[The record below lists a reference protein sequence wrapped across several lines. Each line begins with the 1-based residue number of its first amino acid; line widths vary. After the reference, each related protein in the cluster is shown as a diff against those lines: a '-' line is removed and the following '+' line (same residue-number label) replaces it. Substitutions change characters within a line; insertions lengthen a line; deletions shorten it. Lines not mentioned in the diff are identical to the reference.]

1 MIAFRQPMRLLW
13 AIALSLCLATQA
25 FACRHALVLAL
36 DVSGSVDAIEYQQQV
51 SGLAFALRDSAIQDI
66 ILANTEQ
73 PVLLAVFEW
82 SSQNHQYLILPWT
95 ELSSSTALESAI
107 TRIER
112 HTKVRAGLKT
122 ALGTALLFGQRML
135 EQYPSCWQHTID
147 VSADGRNNSGLSAQS
162 AYAKGFGRTTVNA
175 LVVGNPEAA
184 SGEGPGIEPSTLL
197 RYFETDVIRGA
208 ASFAMIADGYE
219 DYARAMKEKLERE
232 LQSLVIGQNGAED
245 RHSKR
250 LADN

>member
-1 MIAFRQPMRLLW
+1 MSVFRPPIRLFW
-13 AIALSLCLATQA
+13 ALVLSLCFTTQA

-36 DVSGSVDAIEYQQQV
+36 DVSGSVDAVEYQQQV
-51 SGLAFALRDSAIQDI
+51 TGLAFALRDPAIRDI

-82 SSQNHQYLILPWT
+82 SSQNHQYVILPWT
-95 ELSSSTALESAI
+95 ELSSAEALEGAI
-107 TRIER
+107 ARIER

-122 ALGTALLFGQRML
+122 ALGTSLLFAQRLL
-135 EQYPSCWQHTID
+135 EQQPSCWQHTID
-147 VSADGRNNSGLSAQS
+147 VSADGRNNSGLSAQN
-162 AYAKGFGRTTVNA
+162 AYATGVGRTTVNA
-175 LVVGNPEAA
+175 LIVSNPKAA

-197 RYFETDVIRGA
+197 QYFETDVIRGP

-232 LQSLVIGQNGAED
+232 LQSMVIGQNAH
-245 RHSKR
+245 R
-250 LADN
+250 

>member
-1 MIAFRQPMRLLW
+1 MAVRRSIRLLW
-13 AIALSLCLATQA
+13 ALVLSLCFTTQA

-51 SGLAFALRDSAIQDI
+51 SGLAFALRDPAIQDI
-66 ILANTEQ
+66 ILDNTEQ

-95 ELSSSTALESAI
+95 ELNSMAALEGAI
-107 TRIER
+107 ARIER

-122 ALGTALLFGQRML
+122 ALGTALLFGQRLL
-135 EQYPSCWQHTID
+135 EQHPSCWQHTID
-147 VSADGRNNSGLSAQS
+147 VSADGRNNSGLSSQS
-162 AYAKGFGRTTVNA
+162 VYARGFGRTIVNA
-175 LVVGNPEAA
+175 LVVGNPKAA
-184 SGEGPGIEPSTLL
+184 SGEGPGIEPSALL
-197 RYFETDVIRGA
+197 QYFETDVIRGP

-232 LQSLVIGQNGAED
+232 LQSLVIGQNGAQK
-245 RHSKR
+245 KR
-250 LADN
+250 R